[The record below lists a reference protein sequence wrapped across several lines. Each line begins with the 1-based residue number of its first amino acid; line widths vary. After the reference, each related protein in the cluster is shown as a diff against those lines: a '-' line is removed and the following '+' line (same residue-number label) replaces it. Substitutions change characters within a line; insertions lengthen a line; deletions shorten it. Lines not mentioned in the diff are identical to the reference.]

1 MKNELHRIDGPME
14 VTPSATPVEIES
26 AFQHFREL
34 EQPRRRKSHPDLD
47 ARLDKSGGHVLC
59 GRINCGARLAEVFR
73 YSEEDI
79 KRIKEEAEEAN
90 LGVVMNVIS
99 HIAFPAGWAP
109 DSRTGGV
116 WRLSTHARRLVRKGF
131 KPRLRRYPKND
142 GLTPNS
148 VMDSAFDELPVT
160 AICSTCGFANAILPE
175 VVSVDLVLL
184 LPLSPR

>member
-1 MKNELHRIDGPME
+1 ML
-14 VTPSATPVEIES
+14 
-26 AFQHFREL
+26 
-34 EQPRRRKSHPDLD
+34 PDLN
-47 ARLDKSGGHVLC
+47 ARLDKSGGYILC
-59 GRINCGARLAEVFR
+59 GRIDCGARLAGVFR
-73 YSEEDI
+73 FSDEDI

-90 LGVVMNVIS
+90 PGVVMNVIS

-116 WRLSTHARRLVRKGF
+116 WRLSTHARGLVRKGF

-148 VMDSAFDELPVT
+148 VMDSAFDQLPVT
-160 AICSTCGFANAILPE
+160 AIGSTCGFANAILPE

-184 LPLSPR
+184 IPLSPR